1 MLSDRQE
8 GTLMETQ
15 FQPKVDVLIPVYK
28 PDRRFGRLLQML
40 KEQTYQVNRIIVIN
54 TERIYWNEAGYQSIR
69 GMEVHHISKAE
80 FDHGATRNL
89 AAWYSEAEIM
99 IFMTDDAVP
108 QDNYLVERLV
118 EALRKEGPGGE
129 KVAMAYAR
137 QMPDKNGKDIKR
149 PACFGD

>member
-80 FDHGATRNL
+80 FED
-89 AAWYSEAEIM
+89 
-99 IFMTDDAVP
+99 
-108 QDNYLVERLV
+108 
-118 EALRKEGPGGE
+118 RKS
-129 KVAMAYAR
+129 VV
-137 QMPDKNGKDIKR
+137 
-149 PACFGD
+149 